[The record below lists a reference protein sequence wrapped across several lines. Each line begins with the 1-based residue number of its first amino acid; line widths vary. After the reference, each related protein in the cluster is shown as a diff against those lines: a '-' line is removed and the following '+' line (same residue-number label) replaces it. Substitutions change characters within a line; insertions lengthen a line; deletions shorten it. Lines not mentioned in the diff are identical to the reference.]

1 MFCFLIFYYLF
12 LNIKYIT
19 TQELNNDY
27 PICQVCRCYEEL
39 KIVDCFKGNNKEE
52 FILNMVRLPEWTET
66 FEAFNLSQSEFPHF
80 SMHSGLK
87 KLQIKHSNLQFIHP
101 LAFQPLPGIEEL
113 ILSDNLI
120 EKLPKNILQ
129 TMRNL
134 KVLDLS
140 GNKINGLEGIGGQ
153 LGSKGQILDSLVISR
168 NPFCSFNTSEVVK
181 SPNILLPSLPL
192 SRQIHIIEMQSE
204 FIEINENEWKFKI
217 VRELNNKS

>member
-1 MFCFLIFYYLF
+1 
-12 LNIKYIT
+12 
-19 TQELNNDY
+19 
-27 PICQVCRCYEEL
+27 
-39 KIVDCFKGNNKEE
+39 
-52 FILNMVRLPEWTET
+52 MVRLPEWAET
-66 FEAFNLSQSEFPHF
+66 FESFNLSQSEFPHF
-80 SMHSGLK
+80 SMHFGLK

-101 LAFQPLPGIEEL
+101 LAFQTLPGIEEL

-181 SPNILLPSLPL
+181 STNIFMPPLPL
-192 SRQIHIIEMQSE
+192 SRQIHIIKMESE
-204 FIEINENEWKFKI
+204 FIEINENEWKFKM
-217 VRELNNKS
+217 VREFNNKINSCFVNA